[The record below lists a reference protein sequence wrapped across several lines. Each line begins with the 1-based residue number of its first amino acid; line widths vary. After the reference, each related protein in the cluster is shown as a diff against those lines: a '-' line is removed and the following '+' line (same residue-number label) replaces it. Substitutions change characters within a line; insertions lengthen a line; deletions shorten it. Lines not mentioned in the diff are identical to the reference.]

1 MPIPRKV
8 TSNMLCAGYKKG
20 GTDACQGDSGGPLT
34 CYDRQNFRFILGGV
48 VSWGVGCARPE
59 LYGVYSNTAFF
70 TPWVEKKLAPYGY

>member
-1 MPIPRKV
+1 
-8 TSNMLCAGYKKG
+8 MLCAGYKKG

-34 CYDRQNFRFILGGV
+34 CYDRQNVRFILGGV

-70 TPWVEKKLAPYGY
+70 APWIQKKLAAYGY